1 MFRELDKA
9 SKSQQNFHPFKADV
23 GSSNDLSIEDESMVV
38 FEDRKSLIKTL
49 FYEIF
54 TQLAQ
59 PTYACHFYQTLCK
72 EIAKHNFDDPKLFKI
87 LDTTFKN
94 ISPLDIEQFLYYDSD
109 VAL

>member
-54 TQLAQ
+54 TQLA
-59 PTYACHFYQTLCK
+59 
-72 EIAKHNFDDPKLFKI
+72 
-87 LDTTFKN
+87 
-94 ISPLDIEQFLYYDSD
+94 
-109 VAL
+109 